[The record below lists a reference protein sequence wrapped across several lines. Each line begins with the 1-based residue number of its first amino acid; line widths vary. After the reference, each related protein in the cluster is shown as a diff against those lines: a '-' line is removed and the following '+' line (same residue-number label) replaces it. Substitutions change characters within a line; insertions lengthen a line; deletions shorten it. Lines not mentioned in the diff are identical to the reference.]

1 LDMRT
6 YCMSYVTIV
15 ASAGKLISSHFP
27 FPAGVKY
34 FFPP

>member
-1 LDMRT
+1 
-6 YCMSYVTIV
+6 MSYITTIV